1 MIWINNDNKFN
12 LGSTFYLLRRQNR
25 RCTTP
30 YIYGYICNG
39 TPQLEDKEGKKKQLC
54 SRSSWRTQHN
64 FINLTLTTQLQALK
78 MQRSTNTKGIY
89 IYICSVTRTEKQD
102 WATFDQ
108 NFLFKGVYKTDF
120 FYYMFFVRLFLTFLP
135 LLNHTQNNNNK
146 NKSNKY
152 IYIVSMEKRG
162 SANMCDPKIA
172 KWKRIVKKKNSF
184 RFVRE
189 A

>member
-1 MIWINNDNKFN
+1 MIIN
-12 LGSTFYLLRRQNR
+12 STWEALSTCSDAKTEGVQRHIYMDIFVMVLLSWKTKKERKNN
-25 RCTTP
+25 CAAVVHGELNTISSILP
-30 YIYGYICNG
+30 LLHNCKHWKCNV
-39 TPQLEDKEGKKKQLC
+39 
-54 SRSSWRTQHN
+54 
-64 FINLTLTTQLQALK
+64 ALILK
-78 MQRSTNTKGIY
+78 VY